1 MRKKIIEQDEI
12 GVIIPTNQ
20 PETIAREIEK
30 LLNDTELYQRIQ
42 HNQQRVRQNYT
53 WENEEKV
60 LQEIYFG

>member
-1 MRKKIIEQDEI
+1 VKKIIEQDEI
-12 GVIIPTNQ
+12 GVIIPNNQ

-60 LQEIYFG
+60 LKKIYFG